1 VRPRPAKRLRND
13 SSARRARCLDVLL
26 GAARLLATAG
36 ALAATA
42 AAGAT
47 AGTGPDDGFEVPAW
61 LFPIPPPAS
70 ASAPDGSRVL
80 HVPASDRGY
89 TQAQLKDFYAVADWH
104 DQFKPPVPDI
114 VTHGRRP
121 DVYACSYCHLP
132 DGAGRPENAT
142 VAGLS
147 ADYIVQQMRDFASGA
162 RRTAW
167 TGADFLPATLMAK
180 FAHLTTDQE
189 IREAAAY
196 FSAVTMPGPRA
207 VVIETE
213 RMPKARLVA
222 YVYAAADGGGEQPLG
237 TRLVEMPRD
246 FARHELRDSRAE
258 YVAYVPV
265 GSIERGRRLALQG
278 NGAAPACAGCH
289 DPDLRG
295 SELAPPIAGRS
306 PTYLLRQLVAFR
318 TGARHGTAGA
328 PMQPVVDALTLEE
341 MIAAAAYAGSLPP

>member
-1 VRPRPAKRLRND
+1 MRSD
-13 SSARRARCLDVLL
+13 SNARRARCLDVLL
-26 GAARLLATAG
+26 GAACLLTA
-36 ALAATA
+36 ADVLAATA

-47 AGTGPDDGFEVPAW
+47 AGAGAGDGFEVPTW

-70 ASAPDGSRVL
+70 APAPDGSRVL
-80 HVPASDRGY
+80 HVPASDRGF
-89 TQAQLKDFYAVADWH
+89 TVAQLKDFYAVADWH
-104 DQFKPPVPDI
+104 DEFQPPVPDI
-114 VTHGRRP
+114 VAHGRKP

-180 FAHLTTDQE
+180 FAHLTTARE
-189 IREAAAY
+189 IGEAAAY
-196 FSAVTMPGPRA
+196 FSSVTMTGPRA
-207 VVIETE
+207 RVVETE
-213 RMPKARLVA
+213 RVPKARPVA
-222 YVYAAADGGGEQPLG
+222 YVYAAAEGGGDELLG

-246 FARHELRDSRAE
+246 FERHELRDSRAE

-278 NGAAPACAGCH
+278 NGAAPPCAGCH

-306 PTYLLRQLVAFR
+306 PTYLLRQLAAFR
-318 TGARHGTAGA
+318 TRARHGAAGA